1 MLKHIGTHSNRKIVV
16 LYRKVPGEDHMC
28 LVAYSDSMPS
38 LIHEEVMRCV
48 EGPAGQAAESLAD
61 ALFRVTMR
69 DGRNAL
75 NTLHGEGFIKKVQ
88 TNQVTLTPTTNSRVQ
103 LDEINDIID
112 KINAGDTAVKKMQ
125 ELKED
130 PKIQASGVLTDKD
143 LVTQRQDQAQRMRSQ
158 AAELLK
164 EAENLENEARAL
176 IPESEEKSDDT
187 VTTTKKAVANARKK
201 AQSAKS

>member
-1 MLKHIGTHSNRKIVV
+1 MLKHVGMHNNRKIVV

-28 LVAYSDSMPS
+28 LVAYSDAMPS

-48 EGPAGQAAESLAD
+48 EGPAGQAAESFAD

-75 NTLHGEGFIKKVQ
+75 NTLHSEGFIKKVQ
-88 TNQVTLTPTTNSRVQ
+88 TSQVTLTPTVNSRVQ

-125 ELKED
+125 DLKED
-130 PKIQASGVLTDKD
+130 PKVVSAGILSNKD
-143 LVTQRQDQAQRMRSQ
+143 LGIQRQEQAQRMRAQ
-158 AAELLK
+158 AEELLR
-164 EAENLENEARAL
+164 EAANLENEAQAL
-176 IPESEEKSDDT
+176 ILESEDKSDD
-187 VTTTKKAVANARKK
+187 AVATVKRAVKNARKK
-201 AQSAKS
+201 AQPAKI

>member
-1 MLKHIGTHSNRKIVV
+1 
-16 LYRKVPGEDHMC
+16 MC
-28 LVAYSDSMPS
+28 LVSYSDAMSS

-48 EGPAGQAAESLAD
+48 EGPAGQAAESFAD

-75 NTLHGEGFIKKVQ
+75 NTLHSEGLIKKVQ
-88 TNQVTLTPTTNSRVQ
+88 TSQVTLTPTVNSRVQ

-130 PKIQASGVLTDKD
+130 PKIQASGVLSDAD
-143 LVTQRQDQAQRMRSQ
+143 LGLQRQEQAQRMRAQ
-158 AAELLK
+158 AATLLK

-176 IPESEEKSDDT
+176 IPESEEKSNDT
-187 VTTTKKAVANARKK
+187 VTTTKRAVANARKK
-201 AQSAKS
+201 AQPAKS

>member
-1 MLKHIGTHSNRKIVV
+1 
-16 LYRKVPGEDHMC
+16 MC